1 MSGAGARIVVL
12 AFGAM
17 LLAAAAAG
25 PACAQSSASGV
36 PNALQGF
43 SQNRGKPVQIDAASL
58 EVRDKD
64 RAATFSGNVR
74 VRQGDTELKC
84 KTLVVFYER
93 GGGSVSA
100 MKAAT
105 PGPDGAQQIR
115 RLEARGG
122 VVVTQ
127 KDQTVTGESG
137 IFDMKANTVTLQG
150 GVVMTQGRNVLRGD
164 RLVVDLTSGAARVES
179 GKSGGGRVQGL
190 FQTGGNGSAIDQ
202 GLPKMPSATSGTPAA
217 LPQSQ
222 PQPVPPRNSGQP
234 LRLN

>member
-1 MSGAGARIVVL
+1 MRATAWM
-12 AFGAM
+12 FGAA
-17 LLAAAAAG
+17 LLAAAGASGSAR
-25 PACAQSSASGV
+25 AQSSVSGV

-58 EVRDKD
+58 EIRDKD

-74 VRQGDTELKC
+74 VQQGDTELRC
-84 KTLVVFYER
+84 KSLVVFYER
-93 GGGSVSA
+93 GGGAVSA

-150 GVVMTQGRNVLRGD
+150 GVVMTQGKNVLRGD
-164 RLVVDLTSGAARVES
+164 KLVVDLTNGAARVES

-190 FQTGGNGSAIDQ
+190 FQAGGN
-202 GLPKMPSATSGTPAA
+202 TPALDPA
-217 LPQSQ
+217 LSRVPSPAQVPPAAQ
-222 PQPVPPRNSGQP
+222 QPVPQNPGQP